1 MKLVHPDFSFQ
12 LLLSRGNVCEWI
24 IESPE
29 LFLKYV
35 YELRSQIDGK
45 EGGFV
50 LSDQTELPLTKNI
63 VMVTDPMS
71 VDINDRHILSKI
83 YTELEEAALDEAH
96 YMETQEIAA
105 ALRQYLVGIEQ
116 ECFCDLQTGE
126 TLDMQQLFKAFGVK
140 LQEEEQDF
148 LGNLLRYMKVVS
160 VVLKKKVIVFVNLRS
175 YLCAEQVESLI
186 QFASYEELS
195 VILIENMQRDF
206 SSRIKRF
213 IIDSDKCEIY

>member
-50 LSDQTELPLTKNI
+50 LSDQTELPLPKNI

-71 VDINDRHILSKI
+71 VDINDRRILTKI

-96 YMETQEIAA
+96 YMETQEIVAD
-105 ALRQYLVGIEQ
+105 LRQYLVGIEQ

-140 LQEEEQDF
+140 LQEDEQDF

-175 YLCAEQVESLI
+175 YLSAEQVESLI

-195 VILIENMQRDF
+195 VILIENTQRDF